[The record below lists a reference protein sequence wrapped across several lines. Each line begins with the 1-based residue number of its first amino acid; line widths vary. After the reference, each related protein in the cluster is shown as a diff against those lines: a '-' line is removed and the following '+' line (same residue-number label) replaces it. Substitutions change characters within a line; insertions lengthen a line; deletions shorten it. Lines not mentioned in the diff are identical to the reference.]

1 MSIFKFAK
9 DAGKKKRAEGDA
21 AMAAAM
27 EKELAKYGLLKDV
40 SGFSLVISEGVATL
54 SGEVPDQ
61 ARKEKMILA
70 VGNVFTIR
78 EVVDRLT
85 VRAPAPV
92 STPAPSAATP
102 AVAARK
108 EVATIPASATSGP
121 VDTATPE
128 TPSTFH
134 EVKKGDTLSAIA
146 KAVYGKA
153 SLYPVIFEA
162 NRPMLKDP
170 DKIFPGQIL
179 RCPPL
184 K

>member
-1 MSIFKFAK
+1 MNIFKFAQE
-9 DAGKKKRAEGDA
+9 AGKKKRAEGDA

-27 EKELAKYGLLKDV
+27 EKELAKYGLLRDV
-40 SGFSLVISEGVATL
+40 TGFSLTLSEGVATL

-70 VGNVFTIR
+70 VGNVFTIK
-78 EVVDRLT
+78 EVVDRLI
-85 VRAPAPV
+85 VRPVVAAAPAPV
-92 STPAPSAATP
+92 T
-102 AVAARK
+102 VAAPRK
-108 EVATIPASATSGP
+108 EVATIPASASTGP
-121 VDTATPE
+121 AAEATPE
-128 TPSTFH
+128 KPSTFH

-184 K
+184 A